1 MGFSRFLSCQEVN
14 CPALFQVVIFQEYTN
29 GSPVPIEAKYVFPLG
44 ESAAVCGF
52 EAFINGKHVVGQV
65 RSTVPAGLIGTG
77 KLLPN
82 ACVWAAGE
90 GEGDGPQGL
99 QAGRGA
105 GPRSLPDGPG
115 RPRTPAHTHRPPV
128 PPPAGPSVS
137 SRSLSPQDVFTISV
151 GNLPPAASVLVKVT
165 YVSELVVQD
174 GSVLFSLPG
183 SVAPWQESAALN
195 QTTQVRRG
203 WIIVPHVHK
212 GEEVFHVFPPG
223 GPAGD
228 AGEGV
233 RER

>member
-1 MGFSRFLSCQEVN
+1 MGLSRFLSCQVN
-14 CPALFQVVIFQEYTN
+14 CPALFQVVIFQKYTN

-65 RSTVPAGLIGTG
+65 RSTVLAGLIGTG

-82 ACVWAAGE
+82 ACVRTAGE
-90 GEGDGPQGL
+90 GEGDGPQGV

-115 RPRTPAHTHRPPV
+115 RPRTPAPTVRPPLLPPV
-128 PPPAGPSVS
+128 PPSHPG
-137 SRSLSPQDVFTISV
+137 LSPQDVFTISV

-165 YVSELVVQD
+165 YVSELIVQD

-203 WIIVPHVHK
+203 RLIGLDVYK
-212 GEEVFHVFPPG
+212 GEEVFTCFLPG
-223 GPAGD
+223 AG
-228 AGEGV
+228 
-233 RER
+233 R